1 MTSRLRIGLVLA
13 AAAFTACQSPPP
25 ATPTVKTMDV
35 NGARLAYVEQGQ
47 GAPVVFVHGA
57 VSDYRTWNRQRE
69 SVARHY
75 RAISY
80 SQRYFG
86 SEPWSDDWPKF
97 SINTHAADLAA
108 FIRGL
113 RAGPVHVV
121 GWSYGASVGLALAQQ
136 NPELVKSAFLF
147 EPAHATYVTDPADL
161 KAITDDRANFAPIGQ
176 AVKAGD
182 SAAAARAMLD
192 AVDDRSGVLQTWSP
206 EIQAVVLENARTMPL
221 MIAAQQAPSP
231 ISCAQLGQIAP
242 PVAILRGE
250 LSRPYFRI
258 IADTAARCIA
268 GGRHMVVPKGRHL
281 WPGDDPQ
288 GFSETLIGFLMRQ

>member
-1 MTSRLRIGLVLA
+1 MISPLRISLVLA
-13 AAAFTACQSPPP
+13 AAAFTGCQSPPS
-25 ATPTVKTMDV
+25 ATPPVKTMQV
-35 NGARLAYVEQGQ
+35 SGARLAYMEQGQ
-47 GAPVVFVHGA
+47 GAPVVFVHGG

-69 SVARHY
+69 AVARHY

-113 RAGPVHVV
+113 NAGPVHVV
-121 GWSYGASVGLALAQQ
+121 GWSYGASVGLYLAQQ

-147 EPAHATYVTDPADL
+147 EPTHATYVTDPTDL
-161 KAITDDRANFAPIGQ
+161 KAMADDRAKFAPIGQ
-176 AVKAGD
+176 ALKAGD
-182 SAAAARAMLD
+182 NVAAARALLD
-192 AVDDRSGVLQTWSP
+192 AVDDRSGVLETQSP
-206 EIQAVVLENARTMPL
+206 EVQIVVLDNARTMPL

-231 ISCAQLGQIAP
+231 MSCAQLGQIAL
-242 PVAILRGE
+242 PVAIVRGE

-258 IADTAARCIA
+258 IADTAARCIL
-268 GGRHMVVPKGRHL
+268 GSQYVVVPKGRHL
-281 WPGDDPQ
+281 WPGDDAT
-288 GFSETLIGFLMRQ
+288 GFNETLIGFLKRQ